1 MPRFSVIVPAY
12 QVQEYLEECL
22 DSVLTQSFDDFELIA
37 VDDCSP
43 DACGDL
49 IDEYAA
55 RDPRVRPLHVARN
68 GGPGNAR
75 NLGMAQARGD
85 YLLFLDGDDTLVPGA
100 LQSVSDRLK
109 ETDSPDV
116 LVFDH
121 ARTYWTGAVERNQ
134 LSGELHEKGPAPF
147 PLPDRPGLLRVLM
160 VAWNKAYRRD
170 FVEREGL
177 TFPPGH
183 YEDTP
188 WTYPVLLSAATVA
201 TLDEV
206 CVHHRQRR
214 QGDILSTASRRHFDL
229 FDQYDRVFAFL
240 DSRPELA
247 GWRPVVYRRMID
259 HFDTVFSRPGRLPRG
274 SRPEFFR
281 RARAHCRR
289 YRTPDSSSR
298 FPAHPRGI
306 AARSSAARRAGA
318 AERAEGAGAA
328 EVTQTPGAAEVPGAV
343 ERAGAAEAA
352 EVPAAG
358 DSGAGTGSASA
369 GTGSASGST
378 GSASAGTGS
387 ASAGTGSASGST
399 GSASAGT
406 DADTHPA
413 APGKRRPV
421 ARRAATL
428 AATARRAAAAAA
440 RRLASADSGG
450 TGTGAEAEP
459 GADTAATSATGART
473 PGSPG
478 TDVPASGRTGTPRP
492 PEAATG
498 THPGTKAPAP
508 LRADSTGPLSVSSL
522 TDGTSLTGGN
532 IPLTGIAG
540 TTTPSTPAPP
550 APRSRRTSPRTV
562 PGTAAGDAAALRLAD
577 GPGPGTGGPAA
588 AFRST
593 TAPAAP
599 RFAPPSPRTRLRQAI
614 VRRGG
619 HRTYR
624 LLAVVQ
630 TVRRTVGSRTRAL
643 LRVLRSAAMRLHY
656 RIQLRLPVRE
666 NQAVFAAY
674 WNRGYSCNPAA
685 IEAKVRELAPHVR
698 TSWITGPA
706 HAHTVPVGTRRLR
719 PGSAAYWSALAR
731 AKYLVNNV
739 DFDHRLAKRP
749 GQVLL
754 QTQHG
759 TPLKSMGLDLQD
771 RPAAAMDFE
780 KLLANTDKW
789 DYLLSSNR
797 HSSLVWGRAC
807 PSAYTTLEH
816 GYPRNDVFQ
825 SATADDV
832 ARIRASLNIPEGSTA
847 VLYAPT
853 HRDYRRTQR
862 LTLDL
867 ERLARSLGPRHV
879 ILTRAH
885 YLANGPLHRPGSHGS
900 ARIVDVSGHH
910 SIESLCLASDALVTD
925 YSSLMFDYANLD
937 RPIVLHIDDWEAYEA
952 ARGTYFD
959 IRAFPPGAVART
971 EDELIDIFRSGHWRG
986 SRSAQLRAAFRA
998 RFCPFDDGNAAERV
1012 VRRVFLGQTEG
1023 LPRCVPL
1030 KDRTPAPAPDGTP
1043 GGGFPGA
1050 DRPAC
1055 PDSVLPAQQDARTTA
1070 QAVADLLPAELR

>member
-55 RDPRVRPLHVARN
+55 RDPRVRPLHLAEN
-68 GGPGNAR
+68 GGLGNAR
-75 NLGMAQARGD
+75 NLGMERARGD
-85 YLLFLDGDDTLVPGA
+85 YLLFLDSDDTLVPGA
-100 LQSVSDRLK
+100 LQSISDRLK
-109 ETDSPDV
+109 ESDSPDV
-116 LVFDH
+116 LVFDY
-121 ARTYWTGAVERNQ
+121 ARTFWSGEVERNQ
-134 LSGELHEKGPAPF
+134 FSSELHEEGPASF
-147 PLPDRPGLLRVLM
+147 PLADRPGLLRVLM

-170 FVEREGL
+170 FVEREGFV
-177 TFPPGH
+177 FPSGY

-188 WTYPVLLSAATVA
+188 WTYPVLMSAASLS

-206 CVHHRQRR
+206 CVHYRQRR
-214 QGDILSTASRRHFDL
+214 QGNILSTTSRKHFDL

-247 GWRPVVYRRMID
+247 GWRPVIYRRMID
-259 HFDTVFSRPGRLPRG
+259 HFGTVFTRPGRLPKG
-274 SRPEFFR
+274 SRAEFFR
-281 RARAHCRR
+281 RARAHCRQ
-289 YRTPDSSSR
+289 YRTPDTASR

-306 AARSSAARRAGA
+306 ASRSASARRA
-318 AERAEGAGAA
+318 AG
-328 EVTQTPGAAEVPGAV
+328 
-343 ERAGAAEAA
+343 
-352 EVPAAG
+352 
-358 DSGAGTGSASA
+358 SGAGTDVGAGGGGGAGSVSD
-369 GTGSASGST
+369 S
-378 GSASAGTGS
+378 
-387 ASAGTGSASGST
+387 
-399 GSASAGT
+399 GT
-406 DADTHPA
+406 DAGLGGGAGSGTGA
-413 APGKRRPV
+413 GAGAGKRTPA

-428 AATARRAAAAAA
+428 TATARRAAASAS
-440 RRLASADSGG
+440 RRLASTTPDTGSAAKGAGAGAGAGAG
-450 TGTGAEAEP
+450 TSAGRGS
-459 GADTAATSATGART
+459 TAAPAAQAAVT
-473 PGSPG
+473 PG
-478 TDVPASGRTGTPRP
+478 
-492 PEAATG
+492 PEAAVPPQAG
-498 THPGTKAPAP
+498 SG
-508 LRADSTGPLSVSSL
+508 GV
-522 TDGTSLTGGN
+522 TGGSGAGST
-532 IPLTGIAG
+532 TGA
-540 TTTPSTPAPP
+540 
-550 APRSRRTSPRTV
+550 RSRRTSGRTT
-562 PGTAAGDAAALRLAD
+562 PGTAAGDAAALRLVTGT
-577 GPGPGTGGPAA
+577 GPGSGVGAPAA
-588 AFRST
+588 AFRSPG
-593 TAPAAP
+593 APAAP
-599 RFAPPSPRTRLRQAI
+599 RIAAPSPRTRLRQAL
-614 VRRGG
+614 VRLGS

-624 LLAVVQ
+624 ALALVQ
-630 TVRRTVGSRTRAL
+630 AVRRTVTSRTRAL
-643 LRVLRSAAMRLHY
+643 LRTVRSAAMQLHY
-656 RIQLRLPVRE
+656 RVQLRLPVRE

-698 TSWITGPA
+698 TAWITGPA
-706 HAHTVPVGTRRLR
+706 HAHTVPTGTRRLR

-739 DFDHRLAKRP
+739 NFDHRLTKRP

-797 HSSLVWGRAC
+797 HSSLVWGRAY

-867 ERLARSLGPRHV
+867 ERIARSLGPRHV

-885 YLANGPLHRPGSHGS
+885 YFANGPLHRPSSHSS
-900 ARIVDVSGHH
+900 ARIVDVSEHH
-910 SIESLCLASDALVTD
+910 SIESLCLASDALITD

-952 ARGTYFD
+952 SRGTYFD
-959 IRAFPPGAVART
+959 IREFPPGAIART
-971 EDELIDIFRSGHWRG
+971 EDELIDIFRTGHWRG

-998 RFCPFDDGNAAERV
+998 RFCPFDDGHAAERV

-1023 LPRCVPL
+1023 LPRFVPL
-1030 KDRTPAPAPDGTP
+1030 EDRTPAPAPDSTPQSPFPAADFPGTP
-1043 GGGFPGA
+1043 E
-1050 DRPAC
+1050 
-1055 PDSVLPAQQDARTTA
+1055 SVLPSQQDARTTA